1 MPELLKSIA
10 EPYQIESDYFI
21 GNFQVKESK
30 MKMRNILHLFLL
42 AHFKNTVGFELG
54 FKLDL
59 GLFRVYMHLRW
70 IKSNKHT

>member
-10 EPYQIESDYFI
+10 EPYQIENDYFI

-30 MKMRNILHLFLL
+30 MKMRDILHLFLL
-42 AHFKNTVGFELG
+42 AHFKITVGFELG

-59 GLFRVYMHLRW
+59 GLFRVH
-70 IKSNKHT
+70 I

>member
-21 GNFQVKESK
+21 GNFQVKKS
-30 MKMRNILHLFLL
+30 KMRNILHLFLL
-42 AHFKNTVGFELG
+42 AHFKITVGFELG

-59 GLFRVYMHLRW
+59 GLFRVR
-70 IKSNKHT
+70 I